1 MTVGTE
7 DLYVTM
13 GRFYLRKMIYNK
25 GLAQLDAEG
34 GIWVSSAYVGTVES
48 QIATK
53 KPHTI
58 EGIHRKFGGFQHF
71 KNIDSIIQLKSVL
84 NFKVGFCSA
93 LNEPAPFKCL
103 RLFNTEVQDQSYCR

>member
-1 MTVGTE
+1 MSTII
-7 DLYVTM
+7 LYYR
-13 GRFYLRKMIYNK
+13 RFVKGNNRKFIEIYTKSAYLICIIYK
-25 GLAQLDAEG
+25 TGLAQLDAEG

-58 EGIHRKFGGFQHF
+58 EEIHRKFGGFQHF

-93 LNEPAPFKCL
+93 LNEPAPYL
-103 RLFNTEVQDQSYCR
+103 NR

>member
-1 MTVGTE
+1 M
-7 DLYVTM
+7 
-13 GRFYLRKMIYNK
+13 K

-58 EGIHRKFGGFQHF
+58 EEIHRKFGGFQHF

-93 LNEPAPFKCL
+93 LNEPAPFKYL
-103 RLFNTEVQDQSYCR
+103 RLFNTEVQNQSHSR